1 MHSRLLISLIL
12 FVIGNIFMIL
22 AFQIPVKEGD
32 KVPEYLYDML
42 SIGLFLFSSAPFILI
57 TGLCKKF
64 KNQILSLCRI
74 PAALGSFFTLFN
86 MGKEVAGLNSDYSTT
101 QLIVFLIGA
110 MLTLTV
116 QYGYHQ
122 KHIGE

>member
-22 AFQIPVKEGD
+22 AFQIPVKDGE

-42 SIGLFLFSSAPFILI
+42 SVGLAFFSSAPFVLI
-57 TGLCKKF
+57 MGLCKKF
-64 KNQILSLCRI
+64 KNQILSFCRI
-74 PAALGSFFTLFN
+74 PTALGSFVTLFN
-86 MGKEVAGLNSDYSTT
+86 MGKEVAGLNNDYSTA

-110 MLTLTV
+110 TLTLIV
-116 QYGYHQ
+116 QYGYHKQ
-122 KHIGE
+122 HIGE